1 MFYLAVFLSILGGYL
16 LGSIPFGLVFTKLA
30 GIGDIRKIGS
40 GNIGATNVLR
50 TGRKDLAILTIIFDA
65 GKAGI
70 AAILASYIASF
81 QGFSEAQIMIIKI
94 TAGTFAVLGHI
105 FSFWLKFKGG
115 KGIASAA
122 GMVLSVSPLVGLFAV
137 LVWIITALISKYS
150 SLAALAALVLT
161 PIFAYFSGNNII
173 FVIALSF
180 LVIIIIFRHK
190 ENIKRLIA
198 GTETKIKLKK

>member
-1 MFYLAVFLSILGGYL
+1 MQ
-16 LGSIPFGLVFTKLA
+16 
-30 GIGDIRKIGS
+30 
-40 GNIGATNVLR
+40 
-50 TGRKDLAILTIIFDA
+50 
-65 GKAGI
+65 
-70 AAILASYIASF
+70 AILASYIARQ
-81 QGFSEAQIMIIKI
+81 QGFVETQVMIIKI
-94 TAGTFAVLGHI
+94 IAGTFAVLGHI

-137 LVWIITALISKYS
+137 FVWIITAVISKYS

-190 ENIKRLIA
+190 ENIKRLIS